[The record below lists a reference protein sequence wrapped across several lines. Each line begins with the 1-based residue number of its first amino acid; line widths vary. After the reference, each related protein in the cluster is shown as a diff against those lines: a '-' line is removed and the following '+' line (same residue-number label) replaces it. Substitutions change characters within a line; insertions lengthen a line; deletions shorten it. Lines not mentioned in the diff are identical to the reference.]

1 MTWHRGAVNAVPP
14 AAPSARASTSGPA
27 GADAALVDSLL
38 SLSRVLVGLTART
51 LGEIGA
57 EVTLSQYRALVL
69 LAVRGRQRTGDLA
82 AELGVQSSTVT
93 RLCDRLIRRGL
104 IERVRQ
110 PDDRRVAWLDLTGEG
125 AGLVADTMAHRR
137 AAIAELVSSA
147 GLEQSGRPAG
157 LAPVLDSL
165 VEAAGETTD
174 PDWLGRLADRRA
186 RP

>member
-1 MTWHRGAVNAVPP
+1 
-14 AAPSARASTSGPA
+14 
-27 GADAALVDSLL
+27 VDSLL
-38 SLSRVLVGLTART
+38 SLSRVLVGLAART

-147 GLEQSGRPAG
+147 ELEQPAG
-157 LAPVLDSL
+157 LAPVLDAL

-174 PDWLGRLADRRA
+174 PDWLDRLAERRA
-186 RP
+186 RT

>member
-1 MTWHRGAVNAVPP
+1 VGPVNAVPP
-14 AAPSARASTSGPA
+14 ASPGARRPPEADPA
-27 GADAALVDSLL
+27 VVDSLL
-38 SLSRVLVGLTART
+38 ALSRLLVGLTART
-51 LGEIGA
+51 LGEFGA

-110 PDDRRVAWLDLTGEG
+110 QDDRRVAWLDLTGDG
-125 AGLVADTMAHRR
+125 AGLVAGTMAHRR
-137 AAIAELVSSA
+137 AAIAELVSAA
-147 GLEQSGRPAG
+147 GLGQDTA
-157 LAPVLDSL
+157 LVAALDAL
-165 VEAAGETTD
+165 VEVAGETTD
-174 PDWLGRLADRRA
+174 PDWLARLAERTA

>member
-1 MTWHRGAVNAVPP
+1 VNAVPP
-14 AAPSARASTSGPA
+14 AASSARASTRRPS

-38 SLSRVLVGLTART
+38 SLSRVLVGLAART

-147 GLEQSGRPAG
+147 ELEQPAG
-157 LAPVLDSL
+157 LAPVLDAL

-174 PDWLGRLADRRA
+174 PDWLDRLAERRA
-186 RP
+186 RT